1 MNWPVV
7 ILRGPDLN
15 QTLATVQFDKLGTRT
30 DQLIFVCDSWMDGF
44 AWAKSNGHTQA
55 LFIKSGTIIKD
66 WDQWK
71 ELVDN
76 YPHKGLIAHLIWHSG
91 SDVYINDQCWFM
103 DVDQFDLD
111 DFICDT
117 VTHPSPIRSKQNLHD
132 DYTPLWIK
140 AGDHTVTHT
149 VTNFGQGLIA
159 KQLQKNRAI
168 VNWGQAA
175 RDLKLFLYSNPLDLD
190 IFSDYKHI
198 AEEQL
203 WIFNN
208 ESIDVVKKQKLL
220 SPGSGLYWILNIA
233 HPATQEIQIVDISK
247 TQITFCKSL
256 WETWDGTDYGNFVW
270 DFIKKHNLI
279 HYELDEQNMSP
290 LDRLKLKSKSRFVD
304 YVNSKFKSMVDPT
317 FVDVWNQAKRN
328 KVVNFCNDNLITWVL
343 DNDTDKYD
351 SIWCSNILDYKW
363 TLLHTTVEEYN
374 NFQAKVK

>member
-1 MNWPVV
+1 MSWPVV
-7 ILRGPDLN
+7 ILRGPNLN

-30 DQLIFVCDSWMDGF
+30 NQLIFVCNNWMDGF
-44 AWAKSNGHTQA
+44 VWAKSNGHTQT

-71 ELVDN
+71 ELVDT
-76 YPHKGLIAHLIWHSG
+76 YPHKGLIAHLIWHPG
-91 SDVYINDQCWFM
+91 HAVYINDQCWFM

-117 VTHPSPIRSKQNLHD
+117 VTHPSPIRSEQNLHD

-140 AGDHTVTHT
+140 AGDHTVTHP

-279 HYELDEQNMSP
+279 HYELDEPNMRP

-317 FVDVWNQAKRN
+317 FVDVWNQAKHN

-374 NFQAKVK
+374 NFQAKIK